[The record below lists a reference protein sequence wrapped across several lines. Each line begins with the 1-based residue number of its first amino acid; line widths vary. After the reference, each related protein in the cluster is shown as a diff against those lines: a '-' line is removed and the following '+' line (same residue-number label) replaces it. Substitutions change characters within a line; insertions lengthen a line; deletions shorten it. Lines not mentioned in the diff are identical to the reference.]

1 MPNSATRRP
10 SGRSQSAVL
19 LSMIF
24 AVLVLLSTGL
34 TTAIAQDTQE
44 QPGASG
50 QEMGHHMGG
59 RRGMPSAD
67 DQLKHLSTM
76 LNLSDDQQAKLKPI
90 LEDQHKQMQ
99 QLWNDNLMSRQD
111 RFSKMRE
118 LRENADTQIKGVLND
133 DQQKKFDQ
141 MREEQRSHMR
151 HRMSGGNQQ
160 PGGDGSDKQE

>member
-50 QEMGHHMGG
+50 QEMGHDMGG
-59 RRGMPSAD
+59 RRGMPSVD

-76 LNLSDDQQAKLKPI
+76 LNLSEDAQAKLNPN
-90 LEDQHKQMQ
+90 LEDEHKQMQ
-99 QLWNDNLMSRQD
+99 QAGNENLMSRLA
-111 RFSKMRE
+111 RITKMRDV
-118 LRENADTQIKGVLND
+118 REN
-133 DQQKKFDQ
+133 
-141 MREEQRSHMR
+141 
-151 HRMSGGNQQ
+151 
-160 PGGDGSDKQE
+160 